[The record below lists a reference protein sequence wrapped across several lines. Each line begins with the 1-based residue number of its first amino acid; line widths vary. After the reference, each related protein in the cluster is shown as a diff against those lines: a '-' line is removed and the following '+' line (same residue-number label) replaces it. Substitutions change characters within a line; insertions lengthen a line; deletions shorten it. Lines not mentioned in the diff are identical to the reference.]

1 MSSNRTIYKRLWP
14 GILLGLLVLCGLA
27 LLGGLEKVFDRLS
40 GFHWIFFGF
49 AVAFAFL
56 NQSLRFL
63 KYAVNLHRSGIQNVS
78 FGESVRLFL
87 ACYPLEVT
95 DDRFGDSF
103 KGIWL
108 FKKSGLPVERAVSI
122 FYVDK
127 LSDSLSVFVLMAI
140 GTLSFP
146 SLWPLFLSLFLA
158 FMGVMVYLQ
167 TQPVELRPAPISSKV
182 PILKRILPQL
192 RESAAS
198 NPALFSTTSLLV
210 SSVLGILS
218 WAAEGAALFFV
229 LVGLG
234 FPPSLPLVATAI
246 LVFAFST
253 TVGMVSG
260 LPGGI
265 GVAEVAVALL
275 LTLLLNF
282 QPDIAVTATILFR
295 LATFWLN
302 FLFGLLIWSVSGK
315 ALGIQTQEGRV
326 IES

>member
-1 MSSNRTIYKRLWP
+1 MI
-14 GILLGLLVLCGLA
+14 VLFGLA
-27 LLGGLEKVFDRLS
+27 VLGSIEQVFMRLKE
-40 GFHWIFFGF
+40 FQWIFFGF
-49 AVAFAFL
+49 AVALAFF

-63 KYAVNLHRSGIQNVS
+63 KYAVNLHRSGIQNVT
-78 FGESVRLFL
+78 FLESVRLFL
-87 ACYPLEVT
+87 ACFPLEVT
-95 DDRFGDSF
+95 DDRVGDAY

-127 LSDSLSVFVLMAI
+127 LSDSLSVFVLMAV

-146 SLWPLFLSLFLA
+146 SLWPLFLSLFLT

-167 TQPVELRPAPISSKV
+167 TQPVELKSNPVSIKV
-182 PILKRILPQL
+182 PILRRVIPQL
-192 RESAAS
+192 RENVAA
-198 NPALFSTTSLLV
+198 NPALFTTGSLLV
-210 SSVLGILS
+210 SSILGILS
-218 WAAEGAALFFV
+218 WAAEGAALFYI
-229 LVGLG
+229 LVGMG
-234 FPPSLPLVATAI
+234 FTASLPLVATAI

-265 GVAEVAVALL
+265 GVAEVAVAML
-275 LTLLLNF
+275 LTLILNF

-302 FLFGLLIWSVSGK
+302 FLFGLLIWRISAKS
-315 ALGIQTQEGRV
+315 LGIQPQEGRIV
-326 IES
+326 ES